1 MLADLSL
8 SNSVLLTIV
17 LVLLAVWISLK
28 LLRRR

>member
-17 LVLLAVWISLK
+17 LVLAAVWLAVSLI
-28 LLRRR
+28 RR